1 MIAGISIGEF
11 FFLAALIIA
20 GGVVTGIL
28 AGLFGIGGGAI
39 LVPALY
45 EAFRVIGVEPSNL
58 MHLCLGTSL
67 AVMIPTSITSF
78 RSHRAK
84 GAVDDAL
91 LRRIAP

>member
-1 MIAGISIGEF
+1 MAIGVSTQGLVL
-11 FFLAALIIA
+11 LALALVA
-20 GGVVTGIL
+20 SGFVMGFL

-45 EAFRVIGVEPSNL
+45 EAFRVIGVEHDVL

-67 AVMIPTSITSF
+67 AVMVPTTITSF

-84 GAVDDAL
+84 
-91 LRRIAP
+91 P